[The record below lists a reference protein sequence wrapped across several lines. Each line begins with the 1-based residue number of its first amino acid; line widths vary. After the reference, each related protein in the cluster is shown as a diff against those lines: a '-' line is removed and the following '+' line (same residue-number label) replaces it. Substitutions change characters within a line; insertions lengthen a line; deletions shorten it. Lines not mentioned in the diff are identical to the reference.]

1 MSDNQEVYMI
11 QSKERIII
19 KTVVYRIIAIIMS
32 FIINNLFFNNVKK
45 AILLTIIIEFIQMTI
60 YYFYEKIWN
69 IIRWGIEFKI
79 KKDNILDK

>member
-11 QSKERIII
+11 QTKERIII

>member
-69 IIRWGIEFKI
+69 IIQWGIEFKI

>member
-19 KTVVYRIIAIIMS
+19 KTVIYRIIAIIMS

-79 KKDNILDK
+79 KKDKILDK

>member
-1 MSDNQEVYMI
+1 MSDNQQVYMI

-32 FIINNLFFNNVKK
+32 FIINNFFFNNVKK

-79 KKDNILDK
+79 KKDKILDK

>member
-19 KTVVYRIIAIIMS
+19 KTVLYRIIAIIMS